1 MKKICSIIIV
11 AGVLLIGLNG
21 LEAQTTQIKPNQV
34 ELVKKLIGN
43 WKAEWTD
50 TVYTWEAMTYGTGYG
65 MPLLF

>member
-11 AGVLLIGLNG
+11 AGVLIGLNG

-50 TVYTWEAMTYGTGYG
+50 TSHIPKVVSPPKQFCSSLYS
-65 MPLLF
+65 